1 MTDKATKGEWRYNWH
16 EWLVE
21 CNGKVVADIETKGIQ
36 EDEVNAN
43 GRLMAASKDLAQ
55 ALERLVNESSDDN
68 HRIAFAR
75 AGAQAALRK
84 AGVL

>member
-1 MTDKATKGEWRYNWH
+1 MTDKATKGEWRYDSGK
-16 EWLVE
+16 LCVVVE
-21 CNGKVVADIETKGIQ
+21 EKAIADLFGYGS
-36 EDEVNAN
+36 DEEINAN